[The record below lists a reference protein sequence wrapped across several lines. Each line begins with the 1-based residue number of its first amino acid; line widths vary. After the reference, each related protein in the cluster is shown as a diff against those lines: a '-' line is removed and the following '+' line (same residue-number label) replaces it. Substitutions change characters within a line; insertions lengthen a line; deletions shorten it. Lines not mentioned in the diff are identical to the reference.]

1 MKFAD
6 HLTESA
12 IPEWRDK
19 YIDYKV
25 GKKKLRRYKEKL
37 DAEEEQSSS
46 YRSWMPSVS
55 VYQTAFQ
62 QREPGKSRS
71 DGDYRSGPA
80 FKKDYSALQRE
91 FVADFIEDWLI
102 SFQLSKCNEFYLWLL
117 KECDKKF
124 EVLQSQLHYYSLQ
137 KNYERDNLNRSSSNV
152 DMSTSLYAAGLA
164 GRSDSRVNSIDSD
177 SRSVMYGSM
186 PCTKEAKKPR
196 LSLLAYCQKVL
207 KDNRLLPSWPKRGF
221 SLLQDLRQD
230 ASSRGRETFAFG
242 ASFLETITT
251 TQARNLLSNA
261 IIEYYLY
268 LQLVKSFR
276 DINVTGFR
284 KMVKKFDKTCHT
296 RELTTFM
303 SYARTH
309 YTLFKHADANVQLVA
324 QKMQQI
330 TSSQPTPTSEL
341 SSAQRDKEP
350 ITWLETQITEWFTTA
365 LTNSPKDR
373 KHNTHKLKKL
383 TIQYSISEQMVHR
396 NNRSIVQMLVVGL
409 GIGVSMTLITYTL
422 YLGIS
427 SEETSFTHK
436 ILFPLWGGWY
446 MVLLI
451 AFLFL
456 VNCFIWHRTGINYRF
471 IMLGE
476 IQSKNGTQFFNNDFA
491 TSKIPLKLYFL
502 TFFIVPCAVCSM
514 LSFALEK
521 LTPLGFLYIG
531 IVSFLFLCPS
541 GLIPYWDKVVHTRK
555 WLVVTLIRLM
565 MSGFFPVEFGDF
577 FLGDIICSLTYSIAD
592 IAMFFCVYSHTPNS
606 LCGSSHSRAMG
617 VLSCLP
623 SYWRFMQCL
632 RRFADSGDWFPHLL
646 NAAKYTLGIAY
657 NATLCAYR
665 LSDRSEQ
672 RRTPFIVCATLNSI
686 LTSAWD
692 LVMDWSVAHNTTS
705 YNWLLRDDLYLAG
718 KKNWENGSYSFS
730 RKLVYYFAMI
740 WDILIRFEWIVYAI
754 APQTIQQSAVT
765 SFILALLE
773 VLRRF
778 VWIIFR
784 VENEHVANVHLFRV
798 TGDAPLPYPIAQVG
812 DDSMDS
818 SDLGSKAFSSL
829 NDIPI
834 TPSHDNNPHSF
845 AEPMPAY
852 RGTFRRRSS
861 VFENISRSIPWAHAT
876 DFQRPTVNTVDDR
889 SPETDSESEVE
900 SIM

>member
-25 GKKKLRRYKEKL
+25 GKKKLSRYKDKL
-37 DAEEEQSSS
+37 AAEEQRCSSG
-46 YRSWMPSVS
+46 RSWTPPVS
-55 VYQTAFQ
+55 LYQTEA
-62 QREPGKSRS
+62 QRRVPSA
-71 DGDYRSGPA
+71 DYRTGQVG
-80 FKKDYSALQRE
+80 KKEYTPLQRE
-91 FVADFIEDWLI
+91 FVSEFIEDWLI
-102 SFQLSKCNEFYLWLL
+102 SFQLRKCNEFYLWLL

-124 EVLQSQLHYYSLQ
+124 EVLESQLHYYLLQ
-137 KNYERDNLNRSSSNV
+137 KNYEREVLNRSTSSV
-152 DMSTSLYAAGLA
+152 DISSSLYQGGAG
-164 GRSDSRVNSIDSD
+164 
-177 SRSVMYGSM
+177 SVDGGYGSM
-186 PCTKEAKKPR
+186 ACGQDTTPPR
-196 LSLLAYCQKVL
+196 LSVLAYCRKVL

-221 SLLQDLRQD
+221 SLLHDVTQDS
-230 ASSRGRETFAFG
+230 SSRGRETFAFG
-242 ASFLETITT
+242 ASFLDTMTM

-284 KMVKKFDKTCHT
+284 KMVKKFDKACYTK
-296 RELTTFM
+296 ELPAFM
-303 SYARTH
+303 ANARAN

-324 QKMQQI
+324 QQMQQI
-330 TSSQPTPTSEL
+330 TSSQPATTAEL

-350 ITWLETQITEWFTTA
+350 ITWLETQISEWYTTA
-365 LTNSPKDR
+365 LTNTPKDK

-396 NNRSIVQMLVVGL
+396 NNRSIVQMFVVGL
-409 GIGVSMTLITYTL
+409 GIGISMALVSFTL
-422 YLGIS
+422 YRAIS
-427 SEETSFTHK
+427 SDEASFTHK

-446 MVLLI
+446 MVMLI

-456 VNCFIWHRTGINYRF
+456 VNCYIWHRTGINYRF

-502 TFFIVPCAVCSM
+502 TFFILPCAVCSM
-514 LSFALEK
+514 LSFALER
-521 LTPLGFLYIG
+521 LTPMGFLYIG
-531 IVSFLFLCPS
+531 IVFFLFVCPS

-577 FLGDIICSLTYSIAD
+577 FLGDIICSLTYSISD
-592 IAMFFCVYSHTPNS
+592 IAMFFCVYSQTPNN
-606 LCGSSHSRAMG
+606 LCGSSHSVAMG

-665 LSDRSEQ
+665 LSDHSEQ
-672 RRTPFIVCATLNSI
+672 RRTPFIVFATLNSI

-718 KKNWENGSYSFS
+718 KKNWEDGSYSFS

-765 SFILALLE
+765 SFILATLE
-773 VLRRF
+773 VIRRF

-798 TGDAPLPYPIAQVG
+798 TGDAPLPYPISQVG
-812 DDSMDS
+812 DDTES
-818 SDLGSKAFSSL
+818 SDLGSKYLSSM
-829 NDIPI
+829 NDMPI
-834 TPSHDNNPHSF
+834 TPSRDNDPHNVE
-845 AEPMPAY
+845 EPAPAY

-861 VFENISRSIPWAHAT
+861 VFENISRTIPWAHAT

-889 SPETDSESEVE
+889 SPETDSESEMDSV
-900 SIM
+900 M